1 MSIDSGSDARAIR
14 RGGLIGI
21 FSNHPV
27 AANLLMVMMLLAGI
41 WAVKQLNTQFFPTFD
56 IDYASVRVIWSGASA
71 EDVEE
76 LITVSV
82 EQALRDV
89 DFVKEMTST
98 SAEGVSSVTLEFE
111 EGTDMSLAVDQVKQ
125 RIDQVQN
132 LPEGAETPLVSQ
144 IVRYEGVARVLVTG
158 DLELRELRP
167 LVNRFEKEL
176 LDRGIAKIFI
186 NGLPEE
192 QIAIEIPS
200 RRLRELEISLDDVGR
215 RVAAWS
221 RDVPVGIIGRGEI
234 SRQLRFQERRETGLG
249 FETIPVVANEQ
260 GRRITLGDIA
270 HIERKPKDGQV
281 SITYQG
287 KPAVELRL
295 NRTENSDGLEAARI
309 LHRWL
314 EDTRPT
320 LPPGVE
326 LVPFDERW
334 EYLQGRISLLIKNG
348 AGGLILVLLILFL
361 FLQGRVAFW
370 VAVGIPVSFMASLA
384 VLYLIGG
391 SINMISLF
399 GLIMALGII
408 VDDAIVVG
416 EEAMSHFAAGDDRQN
431 ASENAARR
439 MMAPVFSSSLTTI
452 AAFFPL
458 LLIGGIIGSILQAIP
473 LVVICV
479 ILASLVECFLILPG
493 HLTHSFRRI
502 GNKPVGVL
510 RSKLDN
516 GFERFRDGVFRPLVS
531 VAVEFRWTTIAA
543 AMALLMLSFGWFVAG
558 RIGFQFFPT
567 AEADR
572 LYANVGFVSGT
583 SSDTVRDYMSKVE
596 QAIYEVEQELGSPL
610 INLVITRLGSE
621 EGESRATGDHFG
633 GVRVE
638 LVDPDLRNVRNREII
653 EAWREKLP
661 PIPGRERLSIVEPRA
676 GPPGSDIDLRIVGD
690 NIRQVKEVAEEV
702 TAVLRDIPGVSGIED
717 DAPYGRE
724 QMVLQLTP
732 TAEVLGLSI
741 DSISR
746 QLRAAY
752 DGYVVQELSDGYDE
766 IEVRISLPSRERNT
780 VSSLSELD
788 IVLPNGNT
796 EPIGNL
802 ATLSLDRGFE
812 TIRHSDG
819 NLAVTVRGN
828 VDPTVNNTNDIRA
841 EIEQELLPDLSSRY
855 GVKFSFEGRQAD
867 QRETLGDMQLG
878 LMLAL
883 SMIYL
888 VLSWVFGSYGWP
900 LIVMFI
906 IPFGLIGAIWG
917 HVAMGMDL
925 TILSLFGIFG
935 LSGIVVNDS
944 IILVVFYKD
953 LRQRGMAA
961 RAAVVEAACQ
971 RLRAV
976 ILTSLTTIAGLTP
989 LLFETSLQARFLIPM
1004 ATSLAF
1010 GLAFATLLVL
1020 FLVPS
1025 LLLVYENAASR
1036 LGGKKLASDSMLDAQ
1051 TISGQGQ

>member
-1 MSIDSGSDARAIR
+1 MSIDANQSSLPSA

-41 WAVKQLNTQFFPTFD
+41 WAVRQLNTQFFPSFD
-56 IDYASVRVIWSGASA
+56 IDFASVRVIWSGASA

-76 LITVSV
+76 LITVSL

-144 IVRYEGVARVLVTG
+144 VVRYEGVARVLVTG
-158 DLELRELRP
+158 DLELSELRP
-167 LVNRFEKEL
+167 LVNRFETEL

-200 RRLRELEISLDDVGR
+200 RNLRDLELSLDDVGR

-234 SRQLRFQERRETGLG
+234 SRQLRFQERRESGLE
-249 FETIPVVANEQ
+249 FESIPVVAAEQ

-270 HIERKPKDGQV
+270 RIERKPKDGQV
-281 SITYQG
+281 SITYRG

-295 NRTENSDGLEAARI
+295 SRTENSDGLEAARI

-348 AGGLILVLLILFL
+348 LGGLVLVMLILYL

-416 EEAMSHFAAGDDRQN
+416 EEAMSHFGVGDDRQN

-439 MMAPVFSSSLTTI
+439 MMGPVFSSSLTTI

-473 LVVICV
+473 VVVICV

-493 HLTHSFRRI
+493 HLTHSFRRM
-502 GNKPVGVL
+502 GDKPV
-510 RSKLDN
+510 
-516 GFERFRDGVFRPLVS
+516 
-531 VAVEFRWTTIAA
+531 
-543 AMALLMLSFGWFVAG
+543 
-558 RIGFQFFPT
+558 
-567 AEADR
+567 
-572 LYANVGFVSGT
+572 
-583 SSDTVRDYMSKVE
+583 
-596 QAIYEVEQELGSPL
+596 
-610 INLVITRLGSE
+610 
-621 EGESRATGDHFG
+621 
-633 GVRVE
+633 
-638 LVDPDLRNVRNREII
+638 
-653 EAWREKLP
+653 
-661 PIPGRERLSIVEPRA
+661 
-676 GPPGSDIDLRIVGD
+676 
-690 NIRQVKEVAEEV
+690 
-702 TAVLRDIPGVSGIED
+702 
-717 DAPYGRE
+717 
-724 QMVLQLTP
+724 
-732 TAEVLGLSI
+732 
-741 DSISR
+741 
-746 QLRAAY
+746 
-752 DGYVVQELSDGYDE
+752 
-766 IEVRISLPSRERNT
+766 
-780 VSSLSELD
+780 
-788 IVLPNGNT
+788 
-796 EPIGNL
+796 
-802 ATLSLDRGFE
+802 
-812 TIRHSDG
+812 
-819 NLAVTVRGN
+819 
-828 VDPTVNNTNDIRA
+828 
-841 EIEQELLPDLSSRY
+841 
-855 GVKFSFEGRQAD
+855 
-867 QRETLGDMQLG
+867 
-878 LMLAL
+878 
-883 SMIYL
+883 
-888 VLSWVFGSYGWP
+888 
-900 LIVMFI
+900 
-906 IPFGLIGAIWG
+906 
-917 HVAMGMDL
+917 
-925 TILSLFGIFG
+925 
-935 LSGIVVNDS
+935 
-944 IILVVFYKD
+944 
-953 LRQRGMAA
+953 
-961 RAAVVEAACQ
+961 
-971 RLRAV
+971 
-976 ILTSLTTIAGLTP
+976 
-989 LLFETSLQARFLIPM
+989 
-1004 ATSLAF
+1004 
-1010 GLAFATLLVL
+1010 
-1020 FLVPS
+1020 
-1025 LLLVYENAASR
+1025 
-1036 LGGKKLASDSMLDAQ
+1036 
-1051 TISGQGQ
+1051 

>member
-1 MSIDSGSDARAIR
+1 MSTDSGQLARPNS
-14 RGGLIGI
+14 RGGLIGL

-27 AANLLMVMMLLAGI
+27 AANLLMVMMLLAGV
-41 WAVKQLNTQFFPTFD
+41 WAVRQLNTQFFPSFD
-56 IDYASVRVIWSGASA
+56 IDYASVQVVWSGASA

-76 LITVSV
+76 LITVSL

-132 LPEGAETPLVSQ
+132 LPEGADTPLVSQ
-144 IVRYEGVARVLVTG
+144 VVRYEGVARVLVTG
-158 DLELRELRP
+158 DLDLRELRP
-167 LVNRFEKEL
+167 LVNRFEQEL

-186 NGLPEE
+186 NGLPQE

-200 RRLRELEISLDDVGR
+200 RNLRELELSLDDVGR

-249 FETIPVVANEQ
+249 FETIPVVAAEQ

-270 HIERKPKDGQV
+270 RIERKPKDSQV
-281 SITYQG
+281 SITYRG

-314 EDTRPT
+314 EETRPT

-348 AGGLILVLLILFL
+348 IGGLILVLGILYL

-416 EEAMSHFAAGDDRQN
+416 EEAMSHYAAGDDRRN

-439 MMAPVFSSSLTTI
+439 MMGPVFSSSLTTI

-458 LLIGGIIGSILQAIP
+458 LLIGGIIGSILKAIP
-473 LVVICV
+473 VVVICV

-493 HLTHSFRRI
+493 HLTHSFRRM
-502 GNKPVGVL
+502 GDKPVGAL
-510 RSKLDN
+510 RRRLDN
-516 GFERFRDGVFRPLVS
+516 GFNVFRDSIFRPLVRR
-531 VAVEFRWTTIAA
+531 AIEFRWTTIATA
-543 AMALLMLSFGWFVAG
+543 VALLMLSLGWFAAG

-583 SSDTVRDYMSKVE
+583 SSSTVRDYMGKVE
-596 QAIYEVEQELGSPL
+596 QALYEVEQDLGPPL
-610 INLVITRLGSE
+610 INLVITRLGTE

-638 LVDPDLRNVRNREII
+638 LVDPDLRKVRNRDIVK
-653 EAWREKLP
+653 AWRDKLP

-676 GPPGSDIDLRIVGD
+676 GPPGSDIDLRIVGS
-690 NIRQVKEVAEEV
+690 NIRQVKKVAEEV
-702 TAVLRDIPGVSGIED
+702 AAVLREIPGVTGIED

-724 QMVLQLTP
+724 QMVLELTP

-741 DSISR
+741 DNVSR

-766 IEVRISLPSRERNT
+766 IDVRLSLPEQERNS
-780 VSSLSELD
+780 VASLSELD
-788 IVLPNGNT
+788 IILPNGNT
-796 EPIGNL
+796 ETIGNL
-802 ATLSLDRGFE
+802 ATISLDRGFE

-819 NLAVTVRGN
+819 SLAVTVRGS
-828 VDPTVNNTNDIRA
+828 VDPALNNANDIRA
-841 EIEQELLPDLSSRY
+841 EIEKELLPDLSSRF

-867 QRETLGDMQLG
+867 QRETLGDMRLG

-906 IPFGLIGAIWG
+906 IPFGLVGAIWG
-917 HVAMGMDL
+917 HVAMGLDL

-953 LRQRGMAA
+953 LRKRGMIA
-961 RAAVVEAACQ
+961 REAVVEAACQ

-1025 LLLVYENAASR
+1025 LLLVYENAAGW
-1036 LGGKKLASDSMLDAQ
+1036 LQLKGGTSTPSAGESITAQ
-1051 TISGQGQ
+1051 QD